1 MYVYIWV
8 GVKWAYSTLLFHM
21 AHYLNISLFVG
32 CKAMTE
38 NMLLI
43 FLNLLLINKV
53 ICLYVLLKLLNFAS
67 VLNYFSF
74 LSLVKTLF

>member
-43 FLNLLLINKV
+43 NKV